1 MDFFEYNGVDM
12 AMILPRIP
20 KELMNGLPFGMVK
33 LDAKGTVIEYNMAE
47 GDLTGIDP
55 KWAIGKNFF
64 DEVALCTK
72 TAGFYGRFVEG
83 VQKGFLNTVFD
94 YVFDHR
100 SESVKVRVQMVLIPD
115 HHGKK
120 QVIVMVKRANKP
132 RVEQVSGPQ
141 THRSNVEQNTTPTAQ
156 MNQEQ
161 NAYEHQPVT
170 QYSDAQLSSALEQLQ
185 QEYNARTGN
194 AASQARHVAAT
205 PAAASAPKA
214 TASPA
219 APAQPEARKKHVD
232 IFSF

>member
-33 LDAKGTVIEYNMAE
+33 LDANGTIIEYNMAE
-47 GDLTGIDP
+47 GDLTGVDP
-55 KWAIGKNFF
+55 KWAMGKNFF

-100 SESVKVRVQMVLIPD
+100 EESVKVRVQMVLIPD

-132 RVEQVSGPQ
+132 SVERVSGEQ
-141 THRSNVEQNTTPTAQ
+141 AHRSTSVNVPNAK
-156 MNQEQ
+156 MDQEQ
-161 NAYEHQPVT
+161 NAHVHTPVKQYTDEQLAQAIANLQKEAAARTAVT
-170 QYSDAQLSSALEQLQ
+170 Q
-185 QEYNARTGN
+185 
-194 AASQARHVAAT
+194 VAAT
-205 PAAASAPKA
+205 KTPAPK
-214 TASPA
+214 PA
-219 APAQPEARKKHVD
+219 APAGQPGPRKKHVD
-232 IFSF
+232 IILF

>member
-55 KWAIGKNFF
+55 KWAMGKNFF

-100 SESVKVRVQMVLIPD
+100 EESVKVRVQMVLIPD

-120 QVIVMVKRANKP
+120 QVIVMVKRATKP
-132 RVEQVSGPQ
+132 HIERVSGEQ
-141 THRSNVEQNTTPTAQ
+141 AHRAPAVAQVAPTEA

-161 NAYEHQPVT
+161 NAYDHVPVN
-170 QYSDAQLSSALEQLQ
+170 QYSDDQLATALATLQ
-185 QEYNARTGN
+185 KEAAARN
-194 AASQARHVAAT
+194 AALA
-205 PAAASAPKA
+205 PAASAPA
-214 TASPA
+214 PA
-219 APAQPEARKKHVD
+219 APAAPAPAAPQQPAARKKHVD
-232 IFSF
+232 IISF